1 MIKKKDKFSKKQM
14 TISGRKKNL
23 FWVSMLKMTLKVSLR
38 GVLTLKLHL
47 INIKKNR
54 GSLEV
59 YSMQFVEV

>member
-1 MIKKKDKFSKKQM
+1 
-14 TISGRKKNL
+14 
-23 FWVSMLKMTLKVSLR
+23 MLKMTLKVSLR